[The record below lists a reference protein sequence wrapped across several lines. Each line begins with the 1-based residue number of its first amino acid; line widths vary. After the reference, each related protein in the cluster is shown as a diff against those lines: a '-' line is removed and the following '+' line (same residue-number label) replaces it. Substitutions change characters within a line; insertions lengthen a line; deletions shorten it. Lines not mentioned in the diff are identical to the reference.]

1 MTGHEPSGFGPAFL
15 LGALSFP
22 FCRGGGSDLLSSAPP
37 SPSPSW
43 ELQGPVPTASLAT
56 ETPKP
61 GLAQLEEPCPIRSP
75 WDWSSGCSP
84 GLGAPLV
91 TQASWKRLERA
102 TRIPCHPTR
111 SSRHCLCVPSP
122 PHGCIWWPLPAVC
135 SAPAP
140 GGCPC
145 LLLLLSPSR
154 DPLLVL
160 GEAPSSLPGLAPGPA
175 KPNIFSSFI
184 SPWGRL
190 LGLLLAF
197 VPGLLPCG
205 PSAGSCHA
213 QLRGCLRVPG
223 APHSDLALTVPS
235 TQPQGAQSH
244 GPSSARP
251 LGVTLS

>member
-1 MTGHEPSGFGPAFL
+1 MSRLALGQLFSSG
-15 LGALSFP
+15 LSVSLSAAG
-22 FCRGGGSDLLSSAPP
+22 RGGSDLLSSAPP

-43 ELQGPVPTASLAT
+43 ELQGPVPTAPLAT

-122 PHGCIWWPLPAVC
+122 PHGCIRWPLPAVC

-140 GGCPC
+140 GGCLPAA
-145 LLLLLSPSR
+145 SAVTFRGPASGAGR
-154 DPLLVL
+154 GPLLPPWS
-160 GEAPSSLPGLAPGPA
+160 GPGPCQA
-175 KPNIFSSFI
+175 KHFLVFHLPMGSAAGPPS
-184 SPWGRL
+184 
-190 LGLLLAF
+190 GLRSWPAALW
-197 VPGLLPCG
+197 PICWELPCTAQG
-205 PSAGSCHA
+205 VPEGAWGS
-213 QLRGCLRVPG
+213 
-223 APHSDLALTVPS
+223 
-235 TQPQGAQSH
+235 PQ
-244 GPSSARP
+244 
-251 LGVTLS
+251 